1 MCAIEHTIRCIL
13 VAETI
18 VLIPINPTSTSG
30 LVFYLFSII
39 NHGVQKSHIGQWR
52 EKKWNCDLY
61 LDPFVCET

>member
-1 MCAIEHTIRCIL
+1 

-39 NHGVQKSHIGQWR
+39 NQVVQKSHIGQ
-52 EKKWNCDLY
+52 
-61 LDPFVCET
+61 

>member
-1 MCAIEHTIRCIL
+1 MCAIEHTIQCIL

-39 NHGVQKSHIGQWR
+39 NQVVQKSHIGQWG

-61 LDPFVCET
+61 LDPLVCET